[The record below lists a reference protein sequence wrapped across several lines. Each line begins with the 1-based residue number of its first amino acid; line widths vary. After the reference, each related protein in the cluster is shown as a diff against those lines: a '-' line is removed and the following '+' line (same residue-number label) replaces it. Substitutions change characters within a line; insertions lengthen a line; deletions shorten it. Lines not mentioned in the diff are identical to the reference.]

1 MIIFSEMDGTNSLV
15 NINEQSC
22 KTHDSSQG
30 FIFRN
35 GRFDRYFRVEYVS
48 EHVYWADASP
58 VYELRGVMCTQVYD
72 DNVMNTAEKM
82 SYQNIWE
89 YAVQFFL
96 LCSLIVEL
104 VLGRL
109 PR

>member
-1 MIIFSEMDGTNSLV
+1 MIIEDFFNQNWSSKLVFFSNLEESF
-15 NINEQSC
+15 C

-72 DNVMNTAEKM
+72 DNVMNTAEKNEL
-82 SYQNIWE
+82 SE
-89 YAVQFFL
+89 YMEVCSTIFFYFYAAW
-96 LCSLIVEL
+96 S
-104 VLGRL
+104 
-109 PR
+109 